1 VLALMIDTS
10 SAAVTAG
17 LVEFSGQAAAS
28 GQVQPAV
35 LAERVTVDARAH
47 AELLTPSLQ
56 ACLADAGVRISDL
69 SAVVAGLGPG
79 PFTGLRVGL
88 MTAAALADATG
99 LPSYGVCSLDAIAAA
114 HPDQDDL
121 LVAGDARRK
130 EVYWARYR
138 HGRRVAEPAVSKP
151 AELVAELRGE
161 LFGGTPVM
169 AGAGA
174 RLYADVVGLPLL
186 EADYPTVAGL
196 AACAAERV
204 LRRAPGEV
212 LVPLYLRRPDAV
224 EPAARKP
231 VTA

>member
-1 VLALMIDTS
+1 VLALVLDTS

-17 LVEFSGQAAAS
+17 LVEFSGQAEP
-28 GQVQPAV
+28 VV

-47 AELLTPSLQ
+47 AELLVPSLQ
-56 ACLADAGVRISDL
+56 ACLAEAGLRIADV
-69 SAVVAGLGPG
+69 SAVVAGVGPG

-114 HPDQDDL
+114 QSQQDDL

-138 HGRRVAEPAVSKP
+138 HGRRVTEPAVSKP
-151 AELVAELRGE
+151 AELIAELRGE
-161 LFGGTPVM
+161 PFGGTAAM

-174 RLYADVVGLPLL
+174 RLYADVLGLPLL
-186 EADYPTVAGL
+186 AADYPTVAGL

-204 LRRAPGEV
+204 INRAPGEV
-212 LVPLYLRRPDAV
+212 LTPLYLRRPDAV